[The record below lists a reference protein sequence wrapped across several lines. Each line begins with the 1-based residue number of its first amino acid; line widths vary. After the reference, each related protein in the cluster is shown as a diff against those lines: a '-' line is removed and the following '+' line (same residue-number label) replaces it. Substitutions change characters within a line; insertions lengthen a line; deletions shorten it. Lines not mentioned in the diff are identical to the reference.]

1 MLATCKNDDQLG
13 FILGHEIAHT
23 VLSHGVSTLLSKG
36 TRVRPLLENL
46 LGNYILISR
55 MTITLFAG

>member
-23 VLSHGVSTLLSKG
+23 VLSHGVSKLLSKG
-36 TRVRPLLENL
+36 IRVKHPLE
-46 LGNYILISR
+46 IPFI
-55 MTITLFAG
+55 M

>member
-23 VLSHGVSTLLSKG
+23 VLSHGVSKLKS
-36 TRVRPLLENL
+36 LLELDLHSNL
-46 LGNYILISR
+46 LLLYKHILISR
-55 MTITLFAG
+55 VTITLFAG

>member
-23 VLSHGVSTLLSKG
+23 VLSHGVSKLKS
-36 TRVRPLLENL
+36 LLELDLHSNA
-46 LGNYILISR
+46 II
-55 MTITLFAG
+55 I